1 VKKSKLLER
10 SWIDVKQLEQSISR
24 INNVVLPFRLSL
36 ARNERKMYMFL
47 LLGFVAA
54 LGLALL
60 FGFLVHYALSIVL
73 ICLYF
78 GGLIY
83 IVKKYHKENDM
94 LLRAIHFNTCLTV
107 RNENERLYS
116 RYNLKARVGFLSQWL
131 EFHAV
136 NSPSHFSLALH
147 GEDP

>member
-1 VKKSKLLER
+1 M
-10 SWIDVKQLEQSISR
+10 KQLEQSISR

-116 RYNLKARVGFLSQWL
+116 RYNLKGRVGFLS
-131 EFHAV
+131 
-136 NSPSHFSLALH
+136 
-147 GEDP
+147 